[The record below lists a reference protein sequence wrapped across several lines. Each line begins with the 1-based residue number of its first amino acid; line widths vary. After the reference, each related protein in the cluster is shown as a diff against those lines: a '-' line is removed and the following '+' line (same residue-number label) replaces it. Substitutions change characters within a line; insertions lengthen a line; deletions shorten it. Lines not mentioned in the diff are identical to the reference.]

1 MGRLT
6 QHKYFMLL
14 LVLVGML
21 FWSSFSHRVLLSPFV
36 ADVLVIFIVLAVFF
50 VVFTRRHER
59 AFAFVTAVAAMLV
72 NLSRH
77 IFAPAE
83 THVAL
88 PAAFHMLLATF
99 LAFAVYV
106 ILRDIFAEQTIT
118 RDEVVGTVCGY
129 IIAAALW
136 ANLYALVET
145 LAPGS
150 FTFAPEL
157 ARDVSNWNG
166 RVAVFNYFSIV
177 TLTTMGYGDIT
188 PAHPPA
194 TALATLEA
202 IFGQFYIAIVVAQLV
217 GLRLAQAMTPKDPGK
232 QD

>member
-1 MGRLT
+1 MGRLA
-6 QHKYFMLL
+6 QHKYLLLL
-14 LVLVGML
+14 LVLVGMH
-21 FWSSFSHRVLLSPFV
+21 FWSSFAHRAMLSPLV
-36 ADVLVIFIVLAVFF
+36 ADVLVVLIVLAVFF

-59 AFAFVTAVAAMLV
+59 AFALVTAVAAVAV

-77 IFAPAE
+77 VFASVDA
-83 THVAL
+83 HVVQ
-88 PAAFHMLLATF
+88 PAAFHVLLATF

-106 ILRDIFAEQTIT
+106 ILRDIFAERTVT

-136 ANLYALVET
+136 ANLYALVEIFV
-145 LAPGS
+145 PGS
-150 FTFAPEL
+150 FTFPPGL
-157 ARDVSNWNG
+157 AMDAAGWNG

-188 PAHPPA
+188 PVHPPA

-217 GLRLAQAMTPKDPGK
+217 GLKLAQAIAPKGPGK
-232 QD
+232 